1 MNNVSE
7 VAENPISNN
16 SIYKNSVD
24 AIDIQKMS
32 VHMFVSNIGLYCML
46 FVHVLRLNTLARLSI
61 VMAKVT
67 HLTLVRSIVIC
78 GIIWYWSLL
87 LVR

>member
-32 VHMFVSNIGLYCML
+32 VHMFVSNIGSYCML
-46 FVHVLRLNTLARLSI
+46 FIRAR
-61 VMAKVT
+61 AKVK
-67 HLTLVRSIVIC
+67 HSR
-78 GIIWYWSLL
+78 
-87 LVR
+87 